1 MYTHFGNGNVSKA
14 KMRVGNF
21 KKLSHDS
28 PRYGV
33 GENSEILS
41 ENSPPSTAGDHFED
55 LSGNSPPLEVSDL
68 FEDLSEN
75 SPPPEVGENF
85 EDLSENSPPLGVGD
99 HFDNGFPHSRAGENF
114 EESVLS
120 DVFPPSGAGE
130 NFEDLSENS
139 LPLGVGDHFEDLSDN
154 SPPSEAGDYFEHS
167 MASLTSDTEI
177 HNDGE
182 RTIDDPSVILNN
194 LRVKNSNKPII
205 GQININFLE
214 KKFEPLLSLV
224 KDKIDILMISE
235 TKLDDTFPF
244 NQFAIE
250 GYSQQ
255 FRLDRNS
262 HGGGIIIYV
271 RDHLPCKKINSYSL
285 PGNVEGMFIEI
296 NFGKTKWL
304 LVGGYNPQKES
315 ISYFLSHLSK
325 GIDKNLSSHENFL
338 VIGDFNCPVAEKE
351 MKEFCEIYDLE
362 NLIKKPT
369 CYKNPSNPSSI
380 DVILTNKKSS
390 FQNSMT
396 IETGLS
402 DCHKMTVTVLKSY
415 CKKQDPLTINYRNYN
430 KFNEGVFREDLLRQF
445 EVLDIDTVTHDQF
458 KVIFMTI
465 LNWHAPMKK
474 KIVRG
479 NSAPFM
485 NKTLSKAFMHRSKL
499 KNKFNKNPSDEN
511 KELYRK
517 QRNYCVS
524 LLKREKKNYYNN
536 LDLRIFEDSRKFWQ
550 NVKPLFSDKREFKNR
565 NIIII
570 ENDTLISN
578 KTDLAEKFNNYF
590 IEAVENLEIEHFVS
604 ENEDANIIGC
614 EDVIDTIIRKYKSH
628 PSILKIKENVR
639 IENKFEFIDMTSDE
653 METEIKKLDPKKASM
668 EDDIPAKVLIGSN
681 DIVGKYLSGIF
692 NNSKNSNSYPISL
705 KVADVT
711 PIPKTKEKFLFKHY
725 RGVSLIPIIS
735 KLFERNMFDQSSA
748 YIDKFL
754 SPYLF
759 GYRKGHSTEQCLMIM
774 VETWKKALDRND
786 AVGGILTDLSKA
798 FDCLSHELLIAK
810 LEAYGF
816 GNSALKF
823 FYDYMENRKQR
834 TKVNG
839 SYSSWRDL
847 KKGVQQGSILGPLLF
862 NIFINDIFYFVD
874 KSKLANFADDT
885 TVYTT
890 ADNILNLLT
899 ILKDETSIILNWF
912 KTNEMKSNGDKC
924 HLIIGNTNKNYNS
937 LGFIYIENEF
947 IESEDTVELL
957 GVKIDSKLN
966 FNEHVINLVKK
977 GSQKLHALARISKF
991 LCEDKL
997 KLIMRTFIE
1006 SQFNY
1011 CPLIWMFHSRT
1022 LNDKINKLH
1031 ERALRLV
1038 YKDDNLTFQQ
1048 LLEKDKSVTIHE
1060 RNIQKLAIEM
1070 YKVKNNLSP
1079 LPVQELFKQRDQ
1091 TYNLR
1096 KEGCWEVPRVQKV
1109 NYGIETLRY
1118 RGIKTWDLIPENI
1131 RESESLAVFK
1141 EKIKEWKPQ
1150 GCTCRLCKEYIFN
1163 LGYL

>member
-1 MYTHFGNGNVSKA
+1 MYTHLGNGNVSKT
-14 KMRVGNF
+14 KRRVSNFENVSNDFPPLSMLGGNSEDILGILPLLDLGDNS
-21 KKLSHDS
+21 KDDLEVV
-28 PRYGV
+28 PLPTL
-33 GENSEILS
+33 GENSQDISEMLPLLALG
-41 ENSPPSTAGDHFED
+41 ENSDD
-55 LSGNSPPLEVSDL
+55 LSGTFS
-68 FEDLSEN
+68 
-75 SPPPEVGENF
+75 
-85 EDLSENSPPLGVGD
+85 
-99 HFDNGFPHSRAGENF
+99 
-114 EESVLS
+114 
-120 DVFPPSGAGE
+120 
-130 NFEDLSENS
+130 
-139 LPLGVGDHFEDLSDN
+139 
-154 SPPSEAGDYFEHS
+154 PSEEDDNLEDS
-167 MASLTSDTEI
+167 MASLTSDIEMHI
-177 HNDGE
+177 DGDNN
-182 RTIDDPSVILNN
+182 TDDPSVILKN
-194 LRVKNSNKPII
+194 LREKNPNKPII

-214 KKFEPLLSLV
+214 KKFEPLLIFV

-244 NQFAIE
+244 NQFAIK

-255 FRLDRNS
+255 FRTDRNC

-271 RDHLPCKKINSYSL
+271 RDHLPCKKINSYIL
-285 PGNVEGMFIEI
+285 PGNVEAMFIEVK
-296 NFGKTKWL
+296 FGKTTWL

-315 ISYFLSHLSK
+315 IKYFLSHLSK
-325 GIDKNLSSHENFL
+325 GIDKNLSSYDNFL

-380 DVILTNKKSS
+380 DVMLTNKKGS

-402 DCHKMTVTVLKSY
+402 DFHKMTVTVLKSY
-415 CKKQDPLTINYRNYN
+415 CKKQDPFTINYRNYN
-430 KFNEGVFREDLLRQF
+430 KFNEGVFREELLRQL

-458 KVIFMTI
+458 KVTFMTT

-536 LDLRIFEDSRKFWQ
+536 LDLKIFEDSRKFWQ
-550 NVKPLFSDKREFKNR
+550 NVKPLFSDKQEVKNR

-570 ENDTLISN
+570 ENDTVISN

-604 ENEDANIIGC
+604 ENEDANIIGH
-614 EDVIDTIIRKYKSH
+614 EDVINTIIRNYRSH

-639 IENKFEFIDMTSDE
+639 IDNKFEFIDMTSDE
-653 METEIKKLDPKKASM
+653 IETEIKKLDPKKASM

-681 DIVGKYLSGIF
+681 DIVGRYISGMF

-705 KVADVT
+705 KVSDVT
-711 PIPKTKEKFLFKHY
+711 PIPKTKEKNLFKHY
-725 RGVSLIPIIS
+725 RGISLIPIIS

-774 VETWKKALDRND
+774 VETWKKALDRNG
-786 AVGGILTDLSKA
+786 AAGGILTDLSKA
-798 FDCLSHELLIAK
+798 FDCLSHDLLIAK

-823 FYDYMENRKQR
+823 VYDYMENRKQR

-890 ADNILNLLT
+890 EDNILNLLT
-899 ILKDETSIILNWF
+899 ILKDEASIILNWF

-924 HLIIGNTNKNYNS
+924 HLIIGNTNKNYSS
-937 LGFIYIENEF
+937 LGCIYMENEF

-957 GVKIDSKLN
+957 GVKIDNKLN

-977 GSQKLHALARISKF
+977 GNQKLHALARISKF
-991 LCEDKL
+991 LSEDKL

-1031 ERALRLV
+1031 ERTLRLV

-1079 LPVQELFKQRDQ
+1079 LPLQELFKQRDQ
-1091 TYNLR
+1091 TYLLR
-1096 KEGCWEVPRVQKV
+1096 KERCWEVPHVETV
-1109 NYGIETLRY
+1109 NYGTETLRY

-1131 RESESLAVFK
+1131 KESDSLSVFK
-1141 EKIKEWKPQ
+1141 KKIKEWKPH
-1150 GCTCRLCKEYIFN
+1150 GCTCRLCKQYIFN
-1163 LGYL
+1163 LGYI